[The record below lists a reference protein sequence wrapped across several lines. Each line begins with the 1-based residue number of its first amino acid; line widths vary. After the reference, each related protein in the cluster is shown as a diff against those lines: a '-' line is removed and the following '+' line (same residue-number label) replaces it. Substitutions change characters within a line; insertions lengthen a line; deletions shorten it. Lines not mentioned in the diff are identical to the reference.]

1 MIDINGRSLKM
12 GNDLDVVD
20 QYYVMYNASRPID
33 LDKHDLYVNITNDI
47 VNIFTRSKGHLS
59 HDNVIYYG
67 YMDKNDDLNIS
78 SRLFN
83 IYIITFNIDK
93 VKMAYDLHRPVTTE
107 HPARIIVDEWGYR
120 FIIDDR
126 EFRIE
131 EFLKFNHYVDG
142 DIQFI
147 KHFRQQRL
155 ISIENHL

>member
-1 MIDINGRSLKM
+1 
-12 GNDLDVVD
+12 
-20 QYYVMYNASRPID
+20 
-33 LDKHDLYVNITNDI
+33 
-47 VNIFTRSKGHLS
+47 
-59 HDNVIYYG
+59 
-67 YMDKNDDLNIS
+67 
-78 SRLFN
+78 
-83 IYIITFNIDK
+83 
-93 VKMAYDLHRPVTTE
+93 MAYDLHRPVTTE